1 MKRLAILITV
11 SSTLIAYNVHAQQ
24 YYQFQDGR
32 VPTVSID
39 ADVQADDTNQKS
51 IKQDSDINIF
61 GGIQAGSKNSYNIQ
75 QSGDVNSTRIRQRQ
89 TSPYRRRYDNR

>member
-1 MKRLAILITV
+1 MKRLIILITV

-32 VPTVSID
+32 FPTVNIQ
-39 ADVQADDTNQKS
+39 ADVQADDTNDKS
-51 IKQDSDINIF
+51 IRQNSDINMF
-61 GGIQAGSKNSYNIQ
+61 GGIQAGAKNSYNIQ

-89 TSPYRRRYDNR
+89 TSPYRRRYNR